1 MSLDHDVQDEVIEEK
16 VEDEGGD
23 VVVPGFLLNALSKIP
38 FAPNPVPHASAWQVE
53 EVEATLEDGS
63 TKKLLFVVETR
74 ISGNEIRTYWYNLE
88 TLRDHVQT
96 AMMSLQKLAM
106 LEQAANPLV
115 VADKTAMNNV
125 INEAKQTGL
134 ILPGQ

>member
-1 MSLDHDVQDEVIEEK
+1 MSVDQDVQDEVVEEK

-23 VVVPGFLLNALSKIP
+23 VVVPGFLLNALSAIP
-38 FAPNPVPHASAWQVE
+38 FAPNPVPHASAWQIE

-63 TKKLLFVVETR
+63 SKKMLFVVETR

-96 AMMSLQKLAM
+96 AMSSLQKLAM
-106 LEQAANPLV
+106 LEQAANPIV
-115 VADKTAMNNV
+115 VANSQQMQNV
-125 INEAKQTGL
+125 VDEAKRTGL
-134 ILPGQ
+134 IIPGN